1 MKTGLRYIL
10 QVANYSIFMLIV
22 WYFSVAPAYTHLEA
36 CQSVVVLSFGH
47 AGQPVSECRKRTPEE
62 LAALPPNMRNPMVC
76 PRERSPI
83 DVELLLD
90 DKPLFVKTF
99 NPQGVSGD
107 WGVDVYQRFKVPSG
121 EHNLKM
127 RLKDS
132 VRVKDF
138 NYVHEVDVDLKS
150 AQLLVVEFQAD
161 KGGFNV
167 K

>member
-10 QVANYSIFMLIV
+10 QIVNYSIFMLII
-22 WYFSVAPAYTHLEA
+22 WYFSVAPAYNHLA
-36 CQSVVVLSFGH
+36 PCQAVIVLAFGH
-47 AGQPVSECRKRTPEE
+47 AGQPISECRKRTPEE

-83 DVELLLD
+83 EVELLLD
-90 DKPLFVKTF
+90 DQPLFVETF
-99 NPQGVSGD
+99 SPQGVSGD
-107 WGVDVYQRFKVPSG
+107 WGVDVYQKFKVPIG
-121 EHNLKM
+121 QHNLKM

-132 VRVKDF
+132 VRAKDF
-138 NYVHEVDVDLKS
+138 NYVHEVDMELIA
-150 AQLLVVEFQAD
+150 AQLLVIDFQAD

>member
-22 WYFSVAPAYTHLEA
+22 WYFSVAPAYTHLETCKA
-36 CQSVVVLSFGH
+36 VIVLSFGH

-90 DKPLFVKTF
+90 DKPLFSQTF

-107 WGVDVYQRFKVPSG
+107 WGIDVYQRFKIPVG
-121 EHNLKM
+121 KHNLKM

-138 NYVHEVDVDLKS
+138 NYTKNVDIDLKP
-150 AQLLVVEFQAD
+150 AQLLVIHFQAD
-161 KGGFNV
+161 QGGFNV